1 MKFSPRVLRISA
13 VALFLLE
20 TALNACAAPT
30 KSTTRVDSD
39 HKSVTITTRTA
50 PPRPL
55 SYYMIHNLREPAPAN
70 NCATSAFEVVNH
82 RGVEARCVTT
92 R

>member
-20 TALNACAAPT
+20 TALNACAQT

-55 SYYMIHNLREPAPAN
+55 SYYMIHTLPPAPAN
-70 NCATSAFEVVNH
+70 ACDTPSFEILNPAH
-82 RGVEARCVTT
+82 NERRCVNL